1 MKPIV
6 VVDTPRLWP
15 LDIPTVEVV
24 SARSYLFDPEWSSR
38 RGVRVFNLCR
48 SYRYQST
55 GYYVSLLATA
65 RGHRPV
71 PNVTTIQDLKA
82 TEIVRIR
89 SSDIE
94 SLIQQSMSTIKS
106 DDFVLSIYFGQ
117 NLAKRHDRLAAR
129 IFGLFEAPLL
139 RAVFRRENDRWE
151 LSTVRTIA
159 TDDIPPEHNDFVISV
174 AREYFAKRY
183 RPPPRG
189 KPPARYDLAIL
200 FDPRDPEPPSGDRA
214 ITKFIRAAEAVGM
227 RAETVGKSSYA
238 RLAEFDALF
247 IRETTNVNHHTY
259 RFARRAA
266 AEGLVVI
273 DDPESILRCTNKVY
287 LAELLHRQ
295 GVPTP
300 ATLVLHRGNL
310 HEAERVLGMP
320 IVLKEPD
327 SSFSLGVKKV
337 ETPIQL
343 REEAER
349 MLQSSELIIGQAF
362 TPTELDWRVG
372 VLGGQPLWVCKYF
385 MAQNHWQ
392 IRRSLD
398 HGRLR
403 YGRVEAVPVSEAPR
417 SVVRTALAACKPI
430 GHGLYGVD
438 LKQIGRRVYVIEVN
452 DNPTIEAGDEDA
464 VLGDQ
469 LYQRIMQHFVD
480 RLDEQHAASNGH
492 DHAPDP
498 TRATHDSIHP

>member
-1 MKPIV
+1 MRPIV
-6 VVDTPRLWP
+6 VVDNPKLWP
-15 LDIPTVEVV
+15 LDIPAVEVV
-24 SARSYLFDPEWSSR
+24 SARNYLFEPEWSSC

-82 TEIVRIR
+82 NEIVRIR

-94 SLIQQSMSTIKS
+94 ALIQHSMSPIKS
-106 DDFVLSIYFGQ
+106 DDFELSIYFGQ
-117 NLAKRHDRLAAR
+117 NLAKRHDRLASR

-139 RAVFRRENDRWE
+139 RASFRREEGRWE
-151 LSTVRTIA
+151 LVTVRTIA
-159 TDDIPPEHNDFVISV
+159 ADDIPPEHNEFVITT
-174 AREYFAKRY
+174 AREYFTKRY
-183 RPPPRG
+183 RQSPRG
-189 KPPARYDLAIL
+189 KPQARYDLAIL
-200 FDPRDPEPPSGDRA
+200 FDPHEPEPPSHERA
-214 ITKFIRAAEAVGM
+214 IAKFMKAAESVGM
-227 RAETVGKSSYA
+227 RPAVIGKSSYA

-266 AEGLVVI
+266 AEGMVVI

-287 LAELLHRQ
+287 LAELLQRQ

-300 ATLVLHRGNL
+300 ATMVLHRGNL
-310 HEAERVLGMP
+310 HEAERALGMP

-337 ETPIQL
+337 DTPIQL

-372 VLGGQPLWVCKYF
+372 ILAGEPLWVCKYY

-392 IRRSLD
+392 IRKSSSN
-398 HGRLR
+398 GRLR
-403 YGRVEAVPVSEAPR
+403 YGRVEAVAIEHAPR
-417 SVVRTALAACKPI
+417 AVIRAAVAACKPI
-430 GHGLYGVD
+430 GRGLYGVD
-438 LKQIGRRVYVIEVN
+438 LKQIGRRVFVIEVN
-452 DNPTIEAGDEDA
+452 DNPTIDAGDEDA
-464 VLGDQ
+464 ALGDE
-469 LYQRIMQHFVD
+469 LYRRIMQTFVD
-480 RLDEQHAASNGH
+480 RLDRQHATPNGNGNGH
-492 DHAPDP
+492 PRPHE
-498 TRATHDSIHP
+498 SIHP